1 MAIPGSGTELDPYV
15 VHDWDEFC
23 TYKDTS
29 DVYIKFANP
38 HEGQTIQGSGT
49 ASNPYIVS
57 SYEEML
63 TATGAQYIWQVKLVD
78 RDAKRY
84 KYGDIDCI
92 YDDSLNTIDF
102 NDIQPE
108 GFTASLTMSCAG
120 VNFNGWTLFNIKSS
134 ASGALKMSG
143 TIKNLR
149 LSNMFFESD
158 SAGASIIRCDSLS
171 DSVLDIYANSLVSS
185 AEHIV
190 VLRSDAAIT
199 PVAQWNSLSINLK
212 ARGTGTINMGYTS
225 ANYRIILNN
234 SVINLDC
241 DCYNLKLGNRTQN
254 ASLSGNSFNNC
265 LIKGDIKTTS
275 TSSVML
281 GCYFTNCIYDVS
293 YEGNG
298 KLATSWGGD
307 GVNFYNSEKVDDTTE
322 LVRGIMPATTANL
335 KDAEWLYSQ
344 GFPIG
349 V

>member
-1 MAIPGSGTELDPYV
+1 MAIPGSGAELDPYV

-23 TYKDTS
+23 VYKDTS
-29 DVYIKFANP
+29 GVYIKFANP

-49 ASNPYIVS
+49 TSNPYIVS

-63 TATGAQYIWQVKLVD
+63 TATGAQYIWQCKLVN

-84 KYGDIDCI
+84 KYGDIVCI
-92 YDDSLNTIDF
+92 YDDSLSTIDF
-102 NDIQPE
+102 NTIQPE
-108 GFTASLTMSCAG
+108 GFTAALTMRCAG

-134 ASGALKMSG
+134 ASGALTMSA

-149 LSNMFFESD
+149 LSNMFFESGI
-158 SAGASIIRCDSLS
+158 SGASIIRCNSLS

-185 AEHIV
+185 AENID
-190 VLRSDAAIT
+190 VLRSDTAT
-199 PVAQWNSLSINLK
+199 SPVAQWNSLSINLK
-212 ARGTGTINMGYTS
+212 ARGTGTINMGYS
-225 ANYRIILNN
+225 SSNYRIILNN

-241 DCYNLKLGNRTQN
+241 DCYNLELGDRTQS
-254 ASLSGNSFNNC
+254 ASLRGMNFNNC
-265 LIKGDIKTTS
+265 LIKGDIKTTNAGNIK
-275 TSSVML
+275 L
-281 GCYFTNCIYDVS
+281 GCYFTNCIYDLS
-293 YEGNG
+293 YTGAG
-298 KLATSWGGD
+298 KLSTSWGGD

>member
-1 MAIPGSGTELDPYV
+1 MAITGIGTELDPYV

-23 TYKDTS
+23 VYKDTS
-29 DVYIKFANP
+29 GVYIKFANP

-49 ASNPYIVS
+49 ASSPYIIS

-78 RDAKRY
+78 RDAKKY
-84 KYGDIDCI
+84 KFGDVYCQ
-92 YDDSLNTIDF
+92 YDDSLSTIDF

-108 GFTASLTMSCAG
+108 GFTEQLTMSCSG
-120 VNFNGWTLFNIKSS
+120 IDFNGWTLFNIKSS
-134 ASGALKMSG
+134 ASGALTMSA

-158 SAGASIIRCDSLS
+158 SDGASIIRCDSLS
-171 DSVLDIYANSLVSS
+171 DSVLDIYANSLVPI
-185 AEHIV
+185 AENIV
-190 VLRSDAAIT
+190 VLRS
-199 PVAQWNSLSINLK
+199 VSSGNQNWNSISINLK
-212 ARGTGTINMGYTS
+212 ARGTGIINMGWTS
-225 ANYRIILNN
+225 STYRVTLNN

-241 DCYNLKLGNRTQN
+241 DCYNLKLGNRTQS

-298 KLATSWGGD
+298 KLATSYGGD

-322 LVRGIMPATTANL
+322 LVRGITPATTANL